1 MNARHPAAPAKRA
14 TNLSVNAEL
23 LEKAKGLGINLSQ
36 TLEIQLAIL
45 IRQSEAQ
52 EWLKENARAID
63 AFNERIEEDGIWSDG
78 IRGF

>member
-1 MNARHPAAPAKRA
+1 MNARYPAATAKRP

-36 TLEIQLAIL
+36 TLENQLAIL

-63 AFNERIEEDGIWSDG
+63 AFNKRIEEDGIWSDG